1 MSRSYVHKRFFAGY
15 SHYVTPL
22 EAGLMR
28 RLVWMRDYPWLTAVF
43 KFISRLG
50 DGPLWGAIG
59 VTLLLLGGRTE
70 RLAVGAAAV
79 AAGAA
84 ITFFTL
90 VKRLIRRPRPYESW
104 SDLSCLVAPPDRF
117 SFPSGHTLTAFAMY
131 GSLGSLLPAFVP
143 LLLTVAVL
151 VGLSRVYLGAHYP
164 TDVLVGGLLGSLLGR
179 LVAWAWSCWFFG
191 EGLMF

>member
-1 MSRSYVHKRFFAGY
+1 MSRSYAPKRFSAGY

-22 EAGLMR
+22 EAALMR
-28 RLVWMRDYPWLTAVF
+28 RLSWMRDYPWLTALF
-43 KFISRLG
+43 KFVSRLG
-50 DGPLWGAIG
+50 DGPIWGAIG
-59 VTLLLLGGRTE
+59 VTLLLLGGSAE

-84 ITFFTL
+84 IGLFTL
-90 VKRLIRRPRPYESW
+90 VKQLIRRPRPYESW

-131 GSLGSLLPAFVP
+131 GSLGSLLPALVP

-151 VGLSRVYLGAHYP
+151 IGLSRVYLGAHYP
-164 TDVLVGGLLGSLLGR
+164 TDVLVGGLLGALLGR
-179 LVAWAWSCWFFG
+179 LVAWGWAGWFFG
-191 EGLMF
+191 EGFPF